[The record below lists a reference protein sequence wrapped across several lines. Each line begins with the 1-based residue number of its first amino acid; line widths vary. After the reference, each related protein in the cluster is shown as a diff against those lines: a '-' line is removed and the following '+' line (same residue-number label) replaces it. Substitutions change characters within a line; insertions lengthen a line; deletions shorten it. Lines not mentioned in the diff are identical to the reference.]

1 VLLDLAPLRTG
12 APPAARTLGV
22 RGCAKHQTPQRRTRR
37 ERVRHRCAPAHRC
50 APGREDAGGKRT
62 RKAPD
67 PAKEDSTGKGA
78 PPVRASASVRPRPRG
93 RRG

>member
-1 VLLDLAPLRTG
+1 MLLDLAPLRTG

-50 APGREDAGGKRT
+50 APGREDAGGKRARRARPNTPGRT
-62 RKAPD
+62 RTCD
-67 PAKEDSTGKGA
+67 PLLRRQMLYPAEL
-78 PPVRASASVRPRPRG
+78 RG
-93 RRG
+93 LSS